1 MILRHI
7 YKYMLLATVTFGRS
21 VIFPGTKKQL
31 MPKVK
36 TGSVFL
42 ESCST
47 ASNSTE
53 VKGSTRGCD
62 IFYSMSTVAIPC
74 EAKNYIKNCTKFT
87 NTRSRIPPIY
97 SYNYQ

>member
-1 MILRHI
+1 
-7 YKYMLLATVTFGRS
+7 MLFATVTFGRL
-21 VIFPGTKKQL
+21 VMFPGTKKQL

-47 ASNSTE
+47 AGNTTE

-62 IFYSMSTVAIPC
+62 IFYNMSTVAIPC
-74 EAKNYIKNCTKFT
+74 EAKNCIKNCTEFT
-87 NTRSRIPPIY
+87 NTRSRISPI
-97 SYNYQ
+97 